1 MSPVL
6 RAVTF
11 GMILE
16 AVARPNAAFE
26 PAVLRQS
33 LSHVSAGDAGGAV
46 SGDGRFVAVVSMARL
61 LPVDQNTL
69 ADVYVFDRETRAI
82 TLETVAVDGAFA
94 NGSSARPQ
102 LSGDGRH
109 LAFESLATNLTSA
122 PDRNDG
128 LDVFVR
134 DRWLGTTRRV
144 SVGRAGE
151 DANGKSDAPAI
162 SRDGSFVAF
171 VSTATN
177 LVAGADPNGA
187 AGDVYR
193 VCLATGETTRVGVDT
208 AGRNYRSSF
217 APRLSGDGS
226 LVVFGAIDGAQTDPA
241 TKGTRAVYV
250 RNIAAGVTSCVS
262 CDRAAG
268 SSGRPAFAP
277 DISADGQTVVFAVFT
292 GPHPERTD
300 IAVHD
305 RVASTTMVITRQA
318 NARSAAPRLSGDGR
332 TIVFE
337 SWASDLLCDRRCS
350 EDDLDDNLLPDVYLF
365 DRESAR
371 VRRVSGGHRVWWSP
385 SRLPAIDGGGRTVV
399 FSSRQPFGPEDAT
412 VDFDLFVCDPICP

>member
-1 MSPVL
+1 
-6 RAVTF
+6 
-11 GMILE
+11 MILE
-16 AVARPNAAFE
+16 ALAGTNAAFE
-26 PAVLRQS
+26 PVVLRQS
-33 LSHVSAGDAGGAV
+33 LSQVSAADTGGAV
-46 SGDGRFVAVVSMARL
+46 SADGRLVAVVSMERL
-61 LPVDQNTL
+61 LPVDQNTVT
-69 ADVYVFDRETRAI
+69 DVYVLNRQTGVI

-109 LAFESLATNLTSA
+109 LAFESLATNLTSS

-134 DRWLGTTRRV
+134 DRQLGTTTRV

-171 VSTATN
+171 VSNATN
-177 LVAGADPNGA
+177 LVPGADPNGT

-193 VCLATGETTRVGVDT
+193 FCLATGETTRVGVDT
-208 AGRNYRSSF
+208 AGRSYQSSF

-241 TKGTRAVYV
+241 TNARRAVYV
-250 RNIAAGVTSCVS
+250 RDITAGVTSCVS
-262 CDRAAG
+262 CDRDAG
-268 SSGRPAFAP
+268 SSGRPAFTP
-277 DISADGQTVVFAVFT
+277 DISADGQTVVFAVFS
-292 GPHPERTD
+292 GPYPERTD

-305 RVASTTMVITRQA
+305 RFASRTIVITRQA

-332 TIVFE
+332 MIVFE
-337 SWASDLLCDRRCS
+337 SWASDLLCYSRCS
-350 EDDLDDNLLPDVYLF
+350 EDNLDDNLLPDVYLF

-371 VRRVSGGHRVWWSP
+371 FRRVSGGHRVWWSP
-385 SRLPAIDGGGRTVV
+385 SRGPAIDGGGRTVV
-399 FSSRQPFGPEDAT
+399 FSSRQPYGPEDAT
-412 VDFDLFVCDPICP
+412 ADYDLFVCDPICH